1 MGKEHLPQLLEDHL
15 FLLVLHG
22 EGNVFQGKPLHP
34 GAGLPR
40 LFQGHQGGPGGHDGV
55 PHGLRQ
61 PVPVPGGP
69 GGGIG
74 KAAGGQD
81 HGPGREGLLGQHHAG
96 DPPILHLQ
104 SDGPV
109 LFLGDAC
116 PFQGIEKG
124 VDHVGGPVGTGKNTS
139 PSFRL
144 QGDA

>member
-1 MGKEHLPQLLEDHL
+1 M
-15 FLLVLHG
+15 
-22 EGNVFQGKPLHP
+22 
-34 GAGLPR
+34 
-40 LFQGHQGGPGGHDGV
+40 

-61 PVPVPGGP
+61 PVPVPGGA

-104 SDGPV
+104 ADGPV
-109 LFLGDAC
+109 LFLGDAR